1 VGKEQLLCYIIFKTG
16 FRGRFVMN
24 LLTEILEY
32 NKKFVENKEYEKYQT
47 TKYPDKRLVILTCMD
62 TRLVELLPQAMN
74 VKNGDVKIVKT
85 AGAILAHP
93 FGSIMRSLL
102 VAVYELKADEIC
114 VIGHY
119 DCGMGA
125 IKADAIMEKMVE
137 RGIPKERI
145 EMLKYSGIDLENW
158 LKGFESVEESV
169 KHSVNMLKNHPLLP
183 ANIPVHGLIID
194 PHTGKLDLV
203 VNGYEQ

>member
-1 VGKEQLLCYIIFKTG
+1 
-16 FRGRFVMN
+16 MN

-47 TKYPDKRLVILTCMD
+47 TKYPDKKLVILTCMD

-137 RGIPKERI
+137 RGIPQERL

-203 VNGYEQ
+203 INGYEQ

>member
-1 VGKEQLLCYIIFKTG
+1 
-16 FRGRFVMN
+16 MN